1 MLGVAIHDTD
11 ERTQANTMSQ
21 PNPDDVAIEA
31 LPEEEEDESS
41 GSVSYQTNTFPADFT
56 LEVLHQKWK
65 NKDFEIPPF
74 QRGYVWKQAQAS
86 KLIESFL
93 LGLPVPPIFLFASKE
108 DARQLVVD
116 GQQRM
121 KTVFY
126 FFDGTFGEPTQD
138 KKTVFRLKGLNE
150 SSPFYNKTYEEL
162 SEKDQ
167 RRLKNCVL
175 RSFIIQQL
183 DPADD
188 TSVYHVFERLN
199 TGGTALSNQEVRNCV
214 YRGPFNDLLRG
225 LNAHECWRTLLGAPK
240 PDSRQ
245 KDIELLLRF
254 MALLEWHD
262 YQKPLKEFMSR
273 AMKRLNK
280 KSKEELD
287 ALATLF
293 IETCKRTQ
301 DALGAK
307 AFHITSGLNT
317 AVYDSMMVGIAKTP
331 TAGVEKIQD
340 MCKSLLAD
348 SDYRKSV
355 RDATT
360 DVEVV
365 KKRMEAVTKALT

>member
-1 MLGVAIHDTD
+1 MTVLS
-11 ERTQANTMSQ
+11 N
-21 PNPDDVAIEA
+21 DDVIVETLA
-31 LPEEEEDESS
+31 EEEEDEAS

-65 NKDFEIPPF
+65 NKDFEIPSF

-93 LGLPVPPIFLFASKE
+93 LGLPVPPIFLFTAKE

-126 FFDGTFGEPTQD
+126 FFDGTFGDPSPD
-138 KKTVFRLKGLNE
+138 KKTVFRLKGLSE
-150 SSPFYNKTYEEL
+150 SSPYYNKTFEEL
-162 SEKDQ
+162 DEKDQ
-167 RRLKNCVL
+167 RRLKNSVL

-214 YRGPFNDLLRG
+214 YRGPFNDLLRE
-225 LNAHECWRTLLGAPK
+225 LNTHECWRSLLGSSK

-254 MALLEWHD
+254 MSLLDWQE
-262 YQKPLKEFMSR
+262 YQKPLKEHMSKS
-273 AMKRLNK
+273 MKRFNK
-280 KSKEELD
+280 KSKEELQRFAD
-287 ALATLF
+287 LF
-293 IETCKRTQ
+293 IGTCKRVEN
-301 DALGAK
+301 ALGAK

-317 AVYDSMMVGIAKTP
+317 AVYDSMMVGIANMP
-331 TAGVEKIQD
+331 AASPDNIRS
-340 MCKSLLAD
+340 MYSSLLAD
-348 SDYRKSV
+348 MDYRKNV

-360 DVEVV
+360 DVDVV
-365 KKRMEAVTKALT
+365 KKRMEAVTHALA